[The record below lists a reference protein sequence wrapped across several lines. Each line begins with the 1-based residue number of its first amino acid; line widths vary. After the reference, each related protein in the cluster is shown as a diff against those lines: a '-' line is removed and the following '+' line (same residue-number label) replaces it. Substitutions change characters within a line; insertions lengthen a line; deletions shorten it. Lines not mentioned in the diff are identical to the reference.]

1 MPYSAAAVAN
11 EFLELA
17 KRENREITP
26 MQLQKLVYFA
36 YGWYLAIHGR
46 RLINERIE
54 AWQWGPVVP
63 SLYGW
68 FKPYGSQPIKGAV
81 MLPDFTHASGLSQ
94 TFGLKFSPPR
104 VRSNNAT
111 EDAEAMSVIRR
122 VWEIYGKFSAYQLS
136 SMTHEPNSPWSR
148 TQGKEIRGTDIPDNL
163 IMEYFRNLALQN
175 EQPAQ
180 R

>member
-1 MPYSAAAVAN
+1 MAYSAAAVAN

-17 KRENREITP
+17 KRDGNDITP

-36 YGWYLAIHGR
+36 YGWYLAIYDR
-46 RLINERIE
+46 PLIDERVE

-63 SLYGW
+63 SLYSW
-68 FKPYGSQPIKGAV
+68 FKHYGSQPIKEFV
-81 MLPDFTHASGLSQ
+81 MMPDFRHVSGLS
-94 TFGLKFSPPR
+94 FSPPR
-104 VRSNNAT
+104 VRSENAT

-136 SMTHEPNSPWSR
+136 SMTHEPNSPWSN
-148 TQGKEIRGTDIPDNL
+148 TAGKEIRGTDIPDHL
-163 IMEYFRNLALQN
+163 IREYFQRLAAAH
-175 EQPAQ
+175 EQ